1 MKQMDKDERLRRRT
15 IRHQLK
21 EKERRQ
27 FIASVPVPKSAV
39 RELFEHLDRSADPCD
54 NTLTRTLRFLEE
66 RGFLVERIVP
76 WLEEHGGYCDCE
88 VLSNVEDVWNQMVEK
103 EWQRS

>member
-1 MKQMDKDERLRRRT
+1 MKHMDKDERLRRRT

-21 EKERRQ
+21 EKERTQ
-27 FIASVPVPKSAV
+27 FIVSLPVAKSAV
-39 RELFEHLDRSADPCD
+39 RELFEYLDRSDDPCD
-54 NTLTRTLRFLEE
+54 NTLSQTLGFLKE
-66 RGFLVERIVP
+66 RGIPEEKVVP

-88 VLSNVEDVWNQMVEK
+88 VLANVEDVWNQMVEK